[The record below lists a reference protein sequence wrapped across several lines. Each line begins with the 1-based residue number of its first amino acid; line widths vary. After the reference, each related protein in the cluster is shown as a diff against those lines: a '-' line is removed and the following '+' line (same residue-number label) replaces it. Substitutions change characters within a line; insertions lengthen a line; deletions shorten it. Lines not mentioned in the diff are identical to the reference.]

1 MPSLFSKTVILCLT
15 AVGGG
20 TGVMLVERREHRMA
34 GRGVP
39 SIG

>member
-1 MPSLFSKTVILCLT
+1 MLSLFSKTVTPRLS

-20 TGVMLVERREHRMA
+20 PGVMLVERREHRMA
-34 GRGVP
+34 WGGVP

>member
-1 MPSLFSKTVILCLT
+1 MPSLFSKTVTPRLS

-20 TGVMLVERREHRMA
+20 TGVMLVEPREHRMA
-34 GRGVP
+34 WRGVP